1 VGRLVLIADPGKE
14 RAARIGEACSVRGFA
29 TRIVANGAEALEAA
43 LHSVPDVLVADAGL
57 GVIEASKV
65 AEILRANPRTQ
76 HVQFVFLDT
85 ELAPNHEA
93 GDSYLVG
100 SHLDEIASRVE
111 ALVASEP
118 PLDPDGPP
126 VEGEGE
132 VQGRV
137 AQIPLPDLLQLFHL
151 NRRSGTIELRRRTS
165 EGRETRGCIYLRDGD
180 VVQATAGPV
189 EGEKAL
195 FRLLRWA
202 DGSFSFRSERVTLAA
217 CIQTP
222 TRALLLEGMRQL
234 DEWKRAR
241 SSLPPFDAQVALR
254 VASADLP
261 SVVHP
266 LTQEVLLLLE
276 TYSQVADIV
285 DHCTFPDYQ
294 VLRTLQTLETRGMV
308 EIRFGPP
315 PRPSNG
321 GLFTEAQAR
330 RLREWLAAGP
340 SGAVSVQHAKV
351 LLVSPDRQTTQDFL
365 AVLDDLPGMQLESR
379 FRRSKF
385 LAEDLATLGHLR
397 IEDDVGIE
405 FVQVPVLP
413 SFAPLW
419 PVAGYGALATLAL
432 LSGPVAKAGA
442 ILRPALEILRALP
455 RARLFH
461 LLLVHENEAALRD
474 EIRDNLSLLDE
485 GSLFLV
491 PLEDGRDPAAV
502 LRSWSTRS
510 TKSSRL
516 ASSRVSWSQTRPCLK
531 RAKRPNP
538 SSWSRPAR
546 CAFRARAPRR
556 RRFSRREPRSE
567 ASPSSPWERGKSP
580 PWPPRPRA
588 SCCCREA
595 TTGAWPRTAR
605 ASPGGWPRGS
615 SPRSPVTAARRFPS

>member
-1 VGRLVLIADPGKE
+1 VGRLVLIADRETE

-29 TRIVANGAEALEAA
+29 TCIVSNGAEALEAA
-43 LHSVPDVLVADAGL
+43 LHSVPDVLVADAKL
-57 GVIEASKV
+57 SVIEASKV

-76 HVQFVFLDT
+76 QVQFVFLD
-85 ELAPNHEA
+85 A
-93 GDSYLVG
+93 GLEQDNGTTNPHLVG
-100 SHLDEIASRVE
+100 SHLDEIAGRVE
-111 ALVASEP
+111 ALVASDP
-118 PLDPDGPP
+118 QLDPEGPAG
-126 VEGEGE
+126 EGEGE
-132 VQGRV
+132 VQGRM

-151 NRRSGTIELRRRTS
+151 NRRSGTIELRRRTP

-195 FRLLRWA
+195 FRLLRWS

-254 VASADLP
+254 VATADLP
-261 SVVHP
+261 NVVHP

-315 PRPSNG
+315 PRPSEV

-330 RLREWLAAGP
+330 RLREWLVASQ
-340 SGAVSVQHAKV
+340 SGTVPVQNAKV
-351 LLVSPDRQTTQDFL
+351 LLVSPDRETTRDFL

-379 FRRSKF
+379 FRRAKF
-385 LAEDLATLGHLR
+385 SAEDLATMGRLR

-405 FVQVPVLP
+405 FVQVPATP
-413 SFAPLW
+413 PFAPLW
-419 PVAGYGALATLAL
+419 PVAGCGALGTLAL
-432 LSGPVAKAGA
+432 LSGPVAKAEA
-442 ILRPALEILRALP
+442 VLRPALESLRALP
-455 RARLFH
+455 RARIFH
-461 LLLVHENEAALRD
+461 VLLVRENEGGLPD

-491 PLEDGRDPAAV
+491 PLENGRDPAAV
-502 LRSWSTRS
+502 LRN
-510 TKSSRL
+510 
-516 ASSRVSWSQTRPCLK
+516 A
-531 RAKRPNP
+531 
-538 SSWSRPAR
+538 
-546 CAFRARAPRR
+546 
-556 RRFSRREPRSE
+556 FSRILP
-567 ASPSSPWERGKSP
+567 
-580 PWPPRPRA
+580 
-588 SCCCREA
+588 
-595 TTGAWPRTAR
+595 
-605 ASPGGWPRGS
+605 
-615 SPRSPVTAARRFPS
+615 